1 MKSRAGPGDCRPAWQ
16 HDGEFHVQAVSSGG
30 EFSRRVQSRSSED
43 EFRRRVQSSVEDEF
57 HVPSSWS
64 WSEIGD
70 YLIHGNSTYSRR

>member
-43 EFRRRVQSSVEDEF
+43 EFRRRVQSSVEF
-57 HVPSSWS
+57 RVPRSVV
-64 WSEIGD
+64 
-70 YLIHGNSTYSRR
+70 LVLVRNR